1 MIQQLLGARQ
11 IFENLPSLKGRG
23 GKKKERL
30 SLKGCHFFF
39 LLTAAKSCLLKQTK
53 TSAITCTH
61 YSDKQ
66 NKRDDSKV
74 REFLPKCCKEDT
86 EFTATSSNR
95 ECYHTLSAVEASK
108 FITIACIRNPQRL
121 HRFCR
126 HCALS
131 LSLSPSLRA
140 NPYSCSLFRDLESS
154 RQKSSGAY
162 RDLESSRQNSRGP
175 IGTSKVL
182 DRTPGGLSGPR
193 NFSTEI
199 PGVPIETSKA
209 FDWTPRRRIGTS
221 ICQVCVSTN
230 KKSPFLCLVITFS
243 FN

>member
-162 RDLESSRQNSRGP
+162 RDLEKFSTELPGAYQDLESSRQNSRRP

-182 DRTPGGLSGPR
+182 YRNPR
-193 NFSTEI
+193 CPYRDLESFRLN
-199 PGVPIETSKA
+199 
-209 FDWTPRRRIGTS
+209 
-221 ICQVCVSTN
+221 
-230 KKSPFLCLVITFS
+230 SPEAYRDLDMSSMCKH
-243 FN
+243 